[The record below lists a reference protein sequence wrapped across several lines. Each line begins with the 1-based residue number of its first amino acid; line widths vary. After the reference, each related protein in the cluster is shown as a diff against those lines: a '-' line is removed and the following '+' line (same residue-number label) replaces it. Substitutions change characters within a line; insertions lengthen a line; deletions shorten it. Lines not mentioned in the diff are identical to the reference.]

1 MTIGWVK
8 EIFSRRIGKPAAAA
22 GPANGHLSS
31 SSSTANAQLLRA
43 MDATTRCIISLGRPS
58 GCGMPGSVA
67 AAPLA
72 QLLGAATAHM
82 QQCLLQHK
90 QQQQQHTW
98 SFVDIGAGAGR
109 MLLAAKLFGASSCA
123 GIELCDLTHT
133 FEACKARCIKKGLLQ
148 PAAAHSCRLHV
159 GDASTLSTA
168 SVLLGEAAPAESAV
182 MVSLIDEGMP
192 LSVREHA
199 YSFVA
204 QDPRVCVVVTVNYRS
219 RAAHLPAVLTG
230 AGFQLAQEMP
240 APLMG
245 GKCSTAG
252 RIFVRTQ
259 PPQPQRRVLPKPEQE
274 QQVKQQRLRQ
284 SARQQ
289 EDTEGTSSVDQQQPT
304 RRSQR
309 SVRRPPAGRS

>member
-1 MTIGWVK
+1 MRLV
-8 EIFSRRIGKPAAAA
+8 
-22 GPANGHLSS
+22 
-31 SSSTANAQLLRA
+31 
-43 MDATTRCIISLGRPS
+43 
-58 GCGMPGSVA
+58 
-67 AAPLA
+67 
-72 QLLGAATAHM
+72 
-82 QQCLLQHK
+82 
-90 QQQQQHTW
+90 QQQQQQPTW

-168 SVLLGEAAPAESAV
+168 SSLLGEAAAAESAV

-199 YSFVA
+199 YSCVA
-204 QDPRVCVVVTVNYRS
+204 QDARVCVVVTVNYRS
-219 RAAHLPAVLTG
+219 RAAHLPAVLTS

-259 PPQPQRRVLPKPEQE
+259 PSPQHQPQPQRRALKQQAQLPQSQPQRRAPKQQQVQQQQAPCQPVE
-274 QQVKQQRLRQ
+274 QQG
-284 SARQQ
+284 
-289 EDTEGTSSVDQQQPT
+289 DTGHTTGEQQPT

-309 SVRRPPAGRS
+309 TVRPPARRIYELA